1 MLRQCQDRGKIS
13 CHGFGLTYGED
24 DDEAIEIPESV
35 PVGYET
41 QITMHSL
48 DFEEFLWAD
57 GYDSAAI
64 DTLKSYYTSGA
75 TIPAAVHEKYE
86 SLFREFIVVGGMP
99 EVVNDYVQHH
109 DFNRVDRL
117 QQDILAEYRD
127 DIAKHAKGKKK
138 VLVRMCY
145 DAIPV
150 QLMKEQKK
158 FQYSTVERGQTRKKY
173 GGSVQWLKDSAM
185 VQVCYNLN
193 EPYLPLKA
201 NANGDQFKL
210 YINDT
215 GLLCCSYGFETKL
228 AVLND
233 TITGNNA

>member
-1 MLRQCQDRGKIS
+1 M
-13 CHGFGLTYGED
+13 
-24 DDEAIEIPESV
+24 
-35 PVGYET
+35 
-41 QITMHSL
+41 
-48 DFEEFLWAD
+48 
-57 GYDSAAI
+57 
-64 DTLKSYYTSGA
+64 
-75 TIPAAVHEKYE
+75 
-86 SLFREFIVVGGMP
+86 RE
-99 EVVNDYVQHH
+99 Q
-109 DFNRVDRL
+109 
-117 QQDILAEYRD
+117 YRN
-127 DIAKHAKGKKK
+127 DIAKHAKGKEK

-145 DAIPV
+145 DAIPI

-233 TITGNNA
+233 TITGNARGGIYENAISESQLTTLNHIKYNFDVLERDYLPEEKDLRREESPER